1 MAKALSPIVLIL
13 GQDSLRAD
21 RALAGVL
28 KERGIDPSEIVRL
41 WGDESSFGDVF
52 TAATSRSL
60 FSDRTV
66 VVVRRAEKLRG
77 GGRDP
82 DEDAAEERG
91 ELPEPVEEPRE
102 KGDKRKAAGKAAADP
117 ANDIPDL
124 DPSSTLIF
132 VVRKTDRRFGMWKK
146 ISKVAEL
153 IDADY
158 LRGKA
163 LSMAAFAEAKAL
175 GVRVPDDLLKDLVE
189 QSGPSLG
196 RIASELE
203 KMLLYQGPAGRGAE
217 DSVAVTS
224 SPPLYLLADALMLK
238 DKRKSLGLLDE
249 ALRQGEAGL
258 RILATVHGTVR
269 KLALFR
275 ALRGSGVSTA
285 DAGGTPERLRAR
297 ETPDRTLRLV
307 ADVCKAADHQVHI
320 PRRRIIRRQLAGT
333 EPQRRRRGSHKGGP
347 TTIEFHLVH
356 RARALHIDAPD
367 AARQAGTD
375 RRNRA
380 VPG

>member
-82 DEDAAEERG
+82 DEDAAEEKG

-285 DAGGTPERLRAR
+285 DAGAQLGIFPFK
-297 ETPDRTLRLV
+297 V
-307 ADVCKAADHQVHI
+307 ADTERAARSWSDVEI
-320 PRRRIIRRQLAGT
+320 G
-333 EPQRRRRGSHKGGP
+333 
-347 TTIEFHLVH
+347 
-356 RARALHIDAPD
+356 RALAIFAE
-367 AARQAGTD
+367 AD
-375 RRNRA
+375 RRLKLSAPA
-380 VPG
+380 VPVLTHALARVASGGRA

>member
-1 MAKALSPIVLIL
+1 VAKASSPIILIL

-21 RALAGVL
+21 RALGGVL
-28 KERGIDPSEIVRL
+28 AERGIDPSEVVRL
-41 WGDESSFGDVF
+41 WGDESSFADVF

-60 FSDRTV
+60 FSERTV

-77 GGRDP
+77 GGRDVE
-82 DEDAAEERG
+82 EDAPEEG
-91 ELPEPVEEPRE
+91 ADLPEPAEEPQERGGRR
-102 KGDKRKAAGKAAADP
+102 KGGGKSAAAP
-117 ANDIPDL
+117 ASDIPDL
-124 DPSSTLIF
+124 DPTSTLVF

-158 LRGKA
+158 LKGKA

-175 GVRVPDDLLKDLVE
+175 GLRVPDDLLKDLVE

-217 DSVAVTS
+217 ESVAVTS
-224 SPPLYLLADALMLK
+224 SPPLYLLADALMMK
-238 DKRKSLGLLDE
+238 DKRRSLGLLDE

-258 RILATVHGTVR
+258 RVLATVHGTVR

-275 ALRGSGVSTA
+275 ALRGSGVSSA
-285 DAGGTPERLRAR
+285 DAGAQLGIFPFK
-297 ETPDRTLRLV
+297 V
-307 ADVCKAADHQVHI
+307 AD
-320 PRRRIIRRQLAGT
+320 T
-333 EPQRRRRGSHKGGP
+333 ERA
-347 TTIEFHLVH
+347 
-356 RARALHIDAPD
+356 ARAWSETEISRALAIFAE
-367 AARQAGTD
+367 AD
-375 RRNRA
+375 RRLKLSAPA
-380 VPG
+380 VPVLTHALARVASGGRA

>member
-1 MAKALSPIVLIL
+1 VAKAPSPIILIL

-28 KERGIDPSEIVRL
+28 KERSVDPSEIVRL
-41 WGDESSFGDVF
+41 WGDESSFADVF
-52 TAATSRSL
+52 AAATSRSL

-77 GGRDP
+77 GGGKDP
-82 DEDAAEERG
+82 DDDLAEEG
-91 ELPEPVEEPRE
+91 GDLPEAIDEPQE
-102 KGDKRKAAGKAAADP
+102 KRGRRKAGGKATAAP
-117 ANDIPDL
+117 ASDIPDL

-153 IDADY
+153 IDAEY
-158 LRGKA
+158 LKGKA
-163 LSMAAFAEAKAL
+163 LNMAAFAEAKAL
-175 GVRVPDDLLKDLVE
+175 GLRVPDDLLRDLVE

-203 KMLLYQGPAGRGAE
+203 KMLLYQGSAGRGAE

-238 DKRKSLGLLDE
+238 DKRRSLGLLDE

-258 RILATVHGTVR
+258 KVLATVHGTVR

-275 ALRGSGVSTA
+275 ALRHSGVSTA
-285 DAGGTPERLRAR
+285 DAGAQLGIFPFK
-297 ETPDRTLRLV
+297 V
-307 ADVCKAADHQVHI
+307 AD
-320 PRRRIIRRQLAGT
+320 T
-333 EPQRRRRGSHKGGP
+333 ERA
-347 TTIEFHLVH
+347 
-356 RARALHIDAPD
+356 ARAWSDAD
-367 AARQAGTD
+367 IGRALAIFAEAD
-375 RRNRA
+375 RRLKLSAPVVPVLTHALARVASGGRA
-380 VPG
+380 

>member
-82 DEDAAEERG
+82 DEDAAEEKG

-217 DSVAVTS
+217 DSVAVGRNAARIVDVQT
-224 SPPLYLLADALMLK
+224 PAADIERVDAVVAQLTRAPVPEPMPVVMHQIV
-238 DKRKSLGLLDE
+238 
-249 ALRQGEAGL
+249 A
-258 RILATVHGTVR
+258 ILAIGR
-269 KLALFR
+269 R
-275 ALRGSGVSTA
+275 ALAMGSQS
-285 DAGGTPERLRAR
+285 
-297 ETPDRTLRLV
+297 
-307 ADVCKAADHQVHI
+307 
-320 PRRRIIRRQLAGT
+320 
-333 EPQRRRRGSHKGGP
+333 
-347 TTIEFHLVH
+347 
-356 RARALHIDAPD
+356 
-367 AARQAGTD
+367 
-375 RRNRA
+375 
-380 VPG
+380 

>member
-1 MAKALSPIVLIL
+1 MAKAPSPIILIL

-41 WGDESSFGDVF
+41 WGDESSFADVF
-52 TAATSRSL
+52 AAATSKSL

-82 DEDAAEERG
+82 DEDAAEEG
-91 ELPEPVEEPRE
+91 ADLPEPIEAPPA
-102 KGDKRKAAGKAAADP
+102 KGNKRKAPGKATAAP
-117 ANDIPDL
+117 TSEIPDL

-132 VVRKTDRRFGMWKK
+132 VVRKTDRRSGMWKK
-146 ISKVAEL
+146 ISKAAEL
-153 IDADY
+153 IDAEY
-158 LRGKA
+158 LKGQG
-163 LSMAAFAEAKAL
+163 LQIAAFAEAKSL
-175 GVRVPDDLLKDLVE
+175 GLRVPEDILRDLVE

-196 RIASELE
+196 RIVSELE
-203 KMLLYQGPAGRGAE
+203 KIMLYQGPAGRGAE

-224 SPPLYLLADALMLK
+224 SPPLYLLADALMMK
-238 DKRKSLGLLDE
+238 DKRKCLGLLDE

-258 RILATVHGTVR
+258 RVLATVHGTVR

-285 DAGGTPERLRAR
+285 DAGAQLGIFPFK
-297 ETPDRTLRLV
+297 V
-307 ADVCKAADHQVHI
+307 ADTERAARSWSENDI
-320 PRRRIIRRQLAGT
+320 SRALGIFAEADRRLKLSAPAVPVLT
-333 EPQRRRRGSHKGGP
+333 HA
-347 TTIEFHLVH
+347 L
-356 RARALHIDAPD
+356 ARAAS
-367 AARQAGTD
+367 GG
-375 RRNRA
+375 RA
-380 VPG
+380 